1 MFYSVPG
8 AMASTYDYVVIGAG
22 SAGCVIASRLSED
35 LKARVLVIEAGG
47 SDESAI
53 FRKPGMLALV
63 YQVPQLKKKADW
75 GYRTTPQPF
84 MDNRQMPWTRGKILG
99 GCSTVNGM
107 LYIRG
112 NRRNY
117 DDWAA
122 AGCTGWSYDEVLP
135 YFKKSECH
143 EDGESEFHGGSGP
156 LQVTHQRGISPVSDA
171 FTDAIAASCGVPRI
185 DDFNGRTQEGA
196 STFQMT
202 CRDRKRSSTAVAFLH
217 PALARPN
224 LALVSEATVAG
235 LVVEKGRVR
244 GVRYIHRGQT
254 HEVRVEREVVLSAGV
269 IGTPQILLLSGIGP
283 ADELRA
289 LGVEPVADVPGVG
302 KNLHDHVMVPLRY
315 LATKDTGH
323 RSTAAHFFKGMI
335 DEYLFDKGW
344 FGKTFLEGG
353 AFVKRDPSS
362 ALPDIQFLS
371 IPWAYPEPNDDGP
384 GDPVISK
391 EHSFTILPGLI
402 YPKSRGEVRLL
413 SADPFAAPAMDP
425 HYFEDDDDVKL
436 LLRAFAMARDI
447 AATQP
452 LAKYLRGEA
461 TPGPATKTEAE
472 IRAAIRLYAK
482 TIYHPV
488 GTCKMGPASDRMA
501 VLDPELRV
509 RGVEGL
515 RVADASIMPSIV
527 GGNTNAPCI
536 MIGERAA
543 DLVKGVS
550 ASRRASTS
558 EQNAAHQ
565 RTSSPSNGSL

>member
-1 MFYSVPG
+1 
-8 AMASTYDYVVIGAG
+8 MASTYDYVVIGAG
-22 SAGCVIASRLSED
+22 SAGCVIASRLTED
-35 LKARVLVIEAGG
+35 PNVRVLVIEAGG
-47 SDESAI
+47 SDDSAL
-53 FRKPGMLALV
+53 FRKPGMLAIV
-63 YQVPQLKKKADW
+63 YQVPRLKKRADW
-75 GYRTTPQPF
+75 GYRTTPQKH
-84 MDNRQMPWTRGKILG
+84 MDDRQMPWTRGKILG

-107 LYIRG
+107 LYVRG
-112 NRRNY
+112 NRKNY

-122 AGCTGWSYDEVLP
+122 AGCTGWGYDQLLP
-135 YFKKSECH
+135 YFKRSECH

-156 LQVTHQRGISPVSDA
+156 LQVTHQRGISPVSEA
-171 FTDAIAASCGVPRI
+171 FVDGIVATCGVPRI
-185 DDFNGRTQEGA
+185 DDFNGPSQLGA

-224 LALVSEATVAG
+224 LELVSEATVSG
-235 LVVEKGRVR
+235 LLVEKGRAR
-244 GVRYIHRGQT
+244 GVRYVKGGQT
-254 HEVRVEREVVLSAGV
+254 HEVRVECEVILSAGV

-289 LGVEPVADVPGVG
+289 MGIEPVSDVPGVG
-302 KNLHDHVMVPLRY
+302 KNLQDHLMVPLRY

-323 RSTAAHFFKGMI
+323 RSTPSHFFKGMI
-335 DEYLFDKGW
+335 DEYLFGKGW

-353 AFVKRDPSS
+353 AFVKSDPSRPI
-362 ALPDIQFLS
+362 PDLQFHS

-402 YPKSRGEVRLL
+402 YPKSRGEVRLQ
-413 SADPFAAPAMDP
+413 STDPTMAPAIDP
-425 HYFEDDDDVKL
+425 HYFEDDDDVKT
-436 LLRAFAMARDI
+436 LLRAFAMAREI
-447 AATQP
+447 AASKP
-452 LAKYLRGEA
+452 LAPFLRGEA
-461 TPGPATKTEAE
+461 TPGPAAKTETE

-488 GTCKMGPASDRMA
+488 GTCRMGVDRLAA
-501 VLDPELRV
+501 VDPELRV

-527 GGNTNAPCI
+527 GGNTNAPSI

-543 DLVKGVS
+543 DLVV
-550 ASRRASTS
+550 
-558 EQNAAHQ
+558 AAQ
-565 RTSSPSNGSL
+565 RTLQNVAEADSGAALRTARGRSLSSGA